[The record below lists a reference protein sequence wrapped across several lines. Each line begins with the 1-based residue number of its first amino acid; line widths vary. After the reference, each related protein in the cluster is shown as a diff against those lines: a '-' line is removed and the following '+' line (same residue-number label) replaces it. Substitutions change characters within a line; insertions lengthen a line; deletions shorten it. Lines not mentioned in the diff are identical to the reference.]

1 MKILNFAM
9 LICMS
14 ALLMTS
20 CKKEVEGCTD
30 PKADNYDSEATV
42 SVDNCTYQK
51 RFAGDY
57 SCDFNCPG
65 NFAGLFQTAD
75 MTISE
80 LAVKTEVNIV
90 IQATIGPIL
99 VKGTIISSDSLR
111 VDQTLD
117 NLEVVPEIFQ
127 PGAGTTPIKASG
139 TVKSTI
145 GISAD
150 NKIISG
156 VLDLTMTNKEPVT
169 IGGFPLPA
177 GFLVLTDKCDFTGTK
192 K

>member
-1 MKILNFAM
+1 MKILNFA
-9 LICMS
+9 
-14 ALLMTS
+14 LLLCISVFLLSS

-30 PKADNYDSEATV
+30 PKADNYDSEANV

-51 RFAGDY
+51 RFAGEY
-57 SCDFNCPG
+57 TGAFECQG
-65 NFAGLFQTAD
+65 NFAGLFQSAD
-75 MTISE
+75 LTISE

-99 VKGTIISSDSLR
+99 VKGTIISSDSLK
-111 VDQTLD
+111 VDETLD

-127 PGAGTTPIKASG
+127 PGAGTTPIKAIG
-139 TVKSTI
+139 TVKTTM

-150 NKIISG
+150 NKVISG

-169 IGGFPLPA
+169 ISGIPFPA
-177 GFLVLTDKCDFTGTK
+177 GVLKLSDKCAFTGTK